1 VARRSVRRVPW
12 LTAVLLCWLVWS
24 GGAGAVE
31 PPHFLIF
38 HVDAVAAVDLDRMI
52 ADGRL
57 PNVARAFDGGSAHEA
72 LSLFFVA
79 TPVIYPRMHGRAD
92 LSVLGG
98 IGFGGYDR
106 ETGTV
111 VGDLAGF
118 LSLVAAVP
126 RRAATCFL
134 YGVPY
139 LDGLAGLAM
148 QNLPDLLERYC
159 VIEFFWFS
167 SDAMGHLYGAEAHA
181 ASLERFDAHLG
192 RLLARLDLDG
202 LNLILYTDHGLTFT
216 DQTVDVGAILEREVG
231 DDLIYFKYP
240 NLYLREP
247 STAPAL
253 ALSLTRS
260 GDLDFAFYRP
270 EGGAVEGYAYGTF
283 IRIEADGDGIRYLA
297 AGSDPFGYD
306 ALGYAG
312 EALTPDAWVALT
324 IGERYPA
331 APPNVF
337 QYLQNRD
344 VGDLVVGLNPP
355 RIPLGVL
362 TQGGHSG
369 LIDTDLVVKV
379 LARGPQVEPLR
390 EGGVAWLP
398 DLYRDLPDIAFGYE
412 PERERHE
419 VELRYRLDALM
430 PSVRLSLSP
439 AYRTRWT
446 IDIAPSEW
454 ALWSEHDVFA
464 SYLTRWWFG
473 VGVGGCG
480 SERVQPLARLALLFG
495 VGDAR
500 LDAEAFVR
508 PTGWVFRLGVGFE
521 LDAGWR
527 LTWEAPAGV
536 GVGWAW

>member
-1 VARRSVRRVPW
+1 VARRAVRPLPRFA
-12 LTAVLLCWLVWS
+12 AVLLCCLAWCGW
-24 GGAGAVE
+24 AGAVE
-31 PPHFLIF
+31 PPRFLIF
-38 HVDAVAAVDLDRMI
+38 HVDAVAAVDLDRLI
-52 ADGRL
+52 AEGRL
-57 PNVARAFDGGSAHEA
+57 PNVARAFEGGSAHDA
-72 LSLFFVA
+72 VSLFYAA
-79 TPVIYPRMHGRAD
+79 TPVIYPRMHDRAE

-106 ETGTV
+106 ETETV

-148 QNLPDLLERYC
+148 QNLPDLLERYR
-159 VIEFFWFS
+159 VVEFFWFS

-192 RLLARLDLDG
+192 RLLPRLDLDG

-216 DQTVDVGAILEREVG
+216 DQTVDVGAILERSVG
-231 DDLIYFKYP
+231 DGLIYFKYP
-240 NLYLREP
+240 NVYLQDP
-247 STAPAL
+247 SVAPAL
-253 ALSLTRS
+253 ASSLTRF
-260 GDLDFAFYRP
+260 GDLDFAFYRL
-270 EGGAVEGYAYGTF
+270 EDGAVEGYVYGAF
-283 IRIEADGDGIRYLA
+283 VRFEADGDGIRYRA
-297 AGSDPFGYD
+297 ERCDPFGYD
-306 ALGYAG
+306 MLGYAG
-312 EALTPDAWVALT
+312 EALTPDAWLALT

-369 LIDTDLVVKV
+369 LVDTDLVVKV

-398 DLYRDLPDIAFGYE
+398 DLFRDLPDIPFGFR
-412 PERERHE
+412 PERERHQ
-419 VELRYRLDALM
+419 VELRYRLDDLA
-430 PSVRLSLSP
+430 PSLRLSLSP

-446 IDIAPSEW
+446 LDVAPSRW

-473 VGVGGCG
+473 VGVGDSA
-480 SERVQPLARLALLFG
+480 SEAVQPLARLALQVD
-495 VGDAR
+495 VGDVQ
-500 LDAEAFVR
+500 LGLEAFVR
-508 PTGWVFRLGVGFE
+508 PAGWAVRLGVGVRLE
-521 LDAGWR
+521 AGWR